1 MVLQKKKPLN
11 NLTMKKYLYI
21 AASLLLTI
29 TMQAQDRPMPKQG
42 PAPSINIKKPVTF
55 VLENGLKVLVVEN
68 NKLPRVSFNLTL
80 DNTPFAEGSK
90 KGVTDLV
97 SSMIGNATESI
108 SKDKFNEE
116 IDFLG
121 ANINFYESGASANG
135 LSRYSARILE
145 LLADGALNPLFTQ
158 EDFDAER
165 AKLIEG
171 LKADEKSASA
181 IAGRVQNVLTYGKE
195 HYNGEF
201 TSEETLKNVTLQ
213 DVINHYNTYFV
224 PANAYLV
231 IIGDVKTKDV
241 KKKVEELFGADV
253 WKTASAPNL
262 TYNDPKDL
270 QYSQINFVDVPNAVQ
285 SEIAMINLS
294 KLKMTDKDY
303 FAAILANQI
312 LGGGGEG
319 RLFLNL
325 REKHGWTYGSYSNLG
340 ASKYISKFS
349 STASVRNAVTDSAV
363 VEIFNELRKIR
374 TDLVS
379 EEDLKNAKAKYIGNF
394 VMQIEKPATIAR
406 YALNIKT
413 LGLPE
418 DFYENYVK
426 NINAVTPEDVRNAA
440 KKYFLAD
447 NTRVVIV
454 GKAADVLPGL
464 EAMSAKE
471 KMPIFYFDKY
481 GSKVDKPVVK
491 KDIPAGVTAQSIV
504 KNYIDAVGGE
514 KALKA
519 VKTILVSAKGTI
531 QGQSLDMVSKISNKG
546 MSTSDISMGGMSMMK
561 QVIGDKTG
569 YQSVQ
574 GQKKTIEGEELIKEK
589 KDAVPFVELSFLA
602 DKTIVL
608 SGIESLNG
616 QDAYAVLVGTTKY
629 FYDVKSGLRVATENE
644 SGEGAQKRKTM
655 TYYADYVEVKG
666 VKFPYK
672 TTMDVGMPLEF
683 ITQDVKINE
692 GVTDKDFE

>member
-1 MVLQKKKPLN
+1 
-11 NLTMKKYLYI
+11 MKKYLYI

-68 NKLPRVSFNLTL
+68 NKLPRVSYNLTL
-80 DNTPFAEGSK
+80 DNSPFAEGSK

-97 SSMIGNATESI
+97 SAMIGNATETI

-121 ANINFYESGASANG
+121 ATINFYESGASANG

-158 EDFDAER
+158 ADFDAER

-171 LKADEKSASA
+171 LKSDEKSTSA
-181 IAGRVQNVLTYGKE
+181 IAARVQNVLTFGKD
-195 HYNGEF
+195 HYSGEF

-231 IIGDVKTKDV
+231 VIGDVKTKEV
-241 KKKVEELFGADV
+241 KEKVEQLFGADV
-253 WKTASAPNL
+253 WKKATAPNL

-285 SEIAMINLS
+285 SEIALVNLS
-294 KLKMTDKDY
+294 RLKMNDKDY

-340 ASKYISKFS
+340 AGKYISKFS
-349 STASVRNAVTDSAV
+349 STASVRNTVTDSAV
-363 VEIFNELRKIR
+363 VEIFNELKKIR

-379 EEDLKNAKAKYIGNF
+379 AEDLRNAKAKYIGNF

-426 NINAVTPEDVRNAA
+426 NINAVTPEDIRNAA
-440 KKYFLAD
+440 NKYFLAN

-471 KMPIFYFDKY
+471 KMPIFYFDKF
-481 GSKVDKPVVK
+481 GNKTEKPVVK
-491 KDIPAGVTAQSIV
+491 KEIPAGVTAQSVIKKHV
-504 KNYIDAVGGE
+504 DAIGGE
-514 KALKA
+514 KALKT
-519 VKTILVSAKGTI
+519 VKTLLVTSKGTI
-531 QGQSLDMVSKISNKG
+531 QGQSLDMISKFSSKG
-546 MSTSDISMGGMSMMK
+546 MSAIDISMSGMSMMK
-561 QVIGDKTG
+561 QVIGDKMG
-569 YQSVQ
+569 YQTAR
-574 GQKKTIEGEELIKEK
+574 GQKKNIEGDELVKEK
-589 KDAVPFVELSFLA
+589 KEAIPFIELNLLS

-608 SGIESLNG
+608 NGIETING
-616 QDAYAVLVGTTKY
+616 QDAYVIQAGTSRH
-629 FYDVKSGLRVATENE
+629 FYDVKTGLRVASENE
-644 SGEGAQKRKTM
+644 SGEGAQKRKVITSFN
-655 TYYADYVEVKG
+655 DYVDVKG
-666 VKFPYK
+666 VKVPYK
-672 TTMDVGMPLEF
+672 ITLDVGMPLEF

>member
-1 MVLQKKKPLN
+1 
-11 NLTMKKYLYI
+11 MKKYLYI
-21 AASLLLTI
+21 AASLFLTI
-29 TMQAQDRPMPKQG
+29 TMQAQDRSMPKQG

-80 DNTPFAEGSK
+80 DNAPFAEGSK

-97 SSMIGNATESI
+97 SAMIGNATEST
-108 SKDKFNEE
+108 SKEKFNEE

-121 ANINFYESGASANG
+121 ATINFYDSGASANG

-145 LLADGALNPLFTQ
+145 LLADGTLNPLFTQ
-158 EDFDAER
+158 ADFDSER

-171 LKADEKSASA
+171 LKSDEKSTSA
-181 IAGRVQNVLTYGKE
+181 IATRVQNVLTFGKE

-213 DVINHYNTYFV
+213 DVVNHYNTYFV

-231 IIGDVKTKDV
+231 VIGDVKTADV
-241 KKKVEELFGADV
+241 KKKVEQLFGADV
-253 WKTASAPNL
+253 WKKATAPNL
-262 TYNDPKDL
+262 TYNDPRDL

-285 SEIAMINLS
+285 TEVALINLS
-294 KLKMTDKDY
+294 KLKMNDKDY

-340 ASKYISKFS
+340 AGKYISKFS

-363 VEIFNELRKIR
+363 VEIFNELKKIR

-379 EEDLKNAKAKYIGNF
+379 AEDLRNAKAKYIGNF

-418 DFYENYVK
+418 DFYENYVR
-426 NINAVTPEDVRNAA
+426 NINAVTPEDIRNAA
-440 KKYFLAD
+440 NKYFLAD

-454 GKAADVLPGL
+454 GKATEVLPGL
-464 EAMSAKE
+464 EAMSVKE

-481 GSKVDKPVVK
+481 GNKTEKPVVK
-491 KDIPAGVTAQSIV
+491 KEIPAGVTAQSLV
-504 KNYIDAVGGE
+504 KKHIDLMGGE
-514 KALKA
+514 KALSQIKTMLITYKA
-519 VKTILVSAKGTI
+519 SI
-531 QGQSLDMVSKISNKG
+531 QGQELTMVTKSSSKNLNSMVITGMGMTLAKNIVGKDFAYTESQGKRTDVKG
-546 MSTSDISMGGMSMMK
+546 DEYVQMK
-561 QVIGDKTG
+561 QESIPFQELAMLNDKNILLT
-569 YQSVQ
+569 
-574 GQKKTIEGEELIKEK
+574 
-589 KDAVPFVELSFLA
+589 
-602 DKTIVL
+602 
-608 SGIESLNG
+608 GIEKINEKE
-616 QDAYAVLVGTTKY
+616 AYVIVYGKSKY
-629 FYDVKSGLRVATENE
+629 YYDVNSGYRIAVEISGKDGKPATVVYYNDYKDFK
-644 SGEGAQKRKTM
+644 GIKY
-655 TYYADYVEVKG
+655 TYLISINAG
-666 VKFPYK
+666 FPL
-672 TTMDVGMPLEF
+672 DFNAFE
-683 ITQDVKINE
+683 VKINE
-692 GVTDKDFE
+692 GVNDKDFE

>member
-1 MVLQKKKPLN
+1 
-11 NLTMKKYLYI
+11 MKKYLYI

-68 NKLPRVSFNLTL
+68 NKLPRVSYNLTL

-97 SSMIGNATESI
+97 SAMIGNATESI

-171 LKADEKSASA
+171 LKSDEKSASA
-181 IAGRVQNVLTYGKE
+181 IASRVQNVLTFGKE

-231 IIGDVKTKDV
+231 VIGDVKTKDV
-241 KKKVEELFGADV
+241 KKKVEQLFGANV
-253 WKTASAPNL
+253 WKKATAPNL
-262 TYNDPKDL
+262 TYNDPTDL

-285 SEIAMINLS
+285 SEIALINLS

-440 KKYFLAD
+440 KNYFLAD

-491 KDIPAGVTAQSIV
+491 KDIPAGVTAQSVV

-519 VKTILVSAKGTI
+519 VKTLLVTAKGTI
-531 QGQSLDMVSKISNKG
+531 QGRSLDMVSKISNKG

-561 QVIGDKTG
+561 QVIGDKSG
-569 YQSVQ
+569 YQTVQ
-574 GQKKTIEGEELIKEK
+574 GQKKAIEGEELVKEK

-616 QDAYAVLVGTTKY
+616 QDAYAVQVGTTKY
-629 FYDVKSGLRVATENE
+629 FYDVKTGLRVATENE
-644 SGEGAQKRKTM
+644 SGEGAQKRKVM

-672 TTMDVGMPLEF
+672 TTIDVGMPLEF